1 MTNVNEENA
10 RMLRIADLRDRVSR
24 GIYVVD
30 PLAVADALL
39 RRLGVLFSEPG
50 HGPDEPQIGCS

>member
-1 MTNVNEENA
+1 VNEENA

-24 GIYVVD
+24 GSYVVD

-39 RRLGVLFSEPG
+39 RRLSTLFREPG
-50 HGPDEPQIGCS
+50 PGPDEPQIGCS